1 MTLSERV
8 QAIVDGGEE
17 ADQILRASLAVVH
30 EGTGAPWSAIAF
42 VEEREMVVGPL
53 LGDAPEG
60 APEPALIVPIVYR
73 GDTVAGL
80 WFGSEAA
87 DPSLGP
93 ELERVAALLAPY
105 CLVGWDTGGE
115 DWNP

>member
-1 MTLSERV
+1 MSLADQV
-8 QAIVDGGEE
+8 GAIVDGGEE
-17 ADQILRASLAVVH
+17 ADEILRASLAAVH
-30 EGTGAPWSAIAF
+30 EAAGAPWSAIGF

-53 LGDAPEG
+53 AGRAPEG
-60 APEPALIVPIVYR
+60 TPVPALVVPIVYR

-80 WFGSEAA
+80 WFGSETPRELDA
-87 DPSLGP
+87 DLS
-93 ELERVAALLAPY
+93 RVAALLAPY

>member
-1 MTLSERV
+1 VTLSAQV

-30 EGTGAPWSAIAF
+30 DGTGAPWSAIAF

-53 LGDAPEG
+53 LGHAPEG
-60 APEPALIVPIVYR
+60 TPEPALIVPIVYR

-80 WFGSEAA
+80 WLGSETER
-87 DPSLGP
+87 SLDP

>member
-1 MTLSERV
+1 VSIADEV

-17 ADQILRASLAVVH
+17 ADEILRASLAAVH
-30 EGTGAPWSAIAF
+30 ERAGAPWSAIAF

-53 LGDAPEG
+53 AGRAPEG
-60 APEPALIVPIVYR
+60 TPEPALTVPIVYR

-80 WFGSEAA
+80 WFGSETPRELAA
-87 DPSLGP
+87 DLS
-93 ELERVAALLAPY
+93 RVAALLAPY

-115 DWNP
+115 HWDP